1 MGGYGKRKRGY
12 CWWWWPPQSA
22 SLYISLCL
30 WLWWWS
36 LITQNIIWDQKFVLC
51 LLLFRCLCLCLCWCL
66 VCDCDDDDCSHPHSG
81 TMCFPGKIPISM
93 GIRANNIFGLISKIF
108 QFMSKFIFFC
118 KMNLVKT
125 YSVQNTLQAKYYI
138 EDVQV
143 VILFHLPNVLFNL
156 QMHDSVMT
164 HKSAYSVFHQHF
176 CVKNQIVHF

>member
-51 LLLFRCLCLCLCWCL
+51 LLLFRCLCLCLCL
-66 VCDCDDDDCSHPHSG
+66 VCDCDDDDCSNPHSG

-138 EDVQV
+138 EEVQLFKLSFCFISPMCFSIFRCMIV
-143 VILFHLPNVLFNL
+143 WWHIKVHILFFINTFV
-156 QMHDSVMT
+156 S
-164 HKSAYSVFHQHF
+164 K
-176 CVKNQIVHF
+176 IR

>member
-1 MGGYGKRKRGY
+1 M
-12 CWWWWPPQSA
+12 
-22 SLYISLCL
+22 
-30 WLWWWS
+30 
-36 LITQNIIWDQKFVLC
+36 LC
-51 LLLFRCLCLCLCWCL
+51 LLLFRCLCLCWCWCL

-118 KMNLVKT
+118 KMNLEKT
-125 YSVQNTLQAKYYI
+125 CSVQNTLQAKYYI

-164 HKSAYSVFHQHF
+164 HKSLFVINTFVSKIRQFISRNVVSSTLDVRTRNVR
-176 CVKNQIVHF
+176 VKAVLCKCIELI

>member
-1 MGGYGKRKRGY
+1 MVMTTT
-12 CWWWWPPQSA
+12 
-22 SLYISLCL
+22 ISLTL
-30 WLWWWS
+30 Y
-36 LITQNIIWDQKFVLC
+36 QFVLC
-51 LLLFRCLCLCLCWCL
+51 LLFFRCLCLCL
-66 VCDCDDDDCSHPHSG
+66 VCDCDDDDCSNPHSG

-176 CVKNQIVHF
+176 CVKNQIVHFQKCCLFYFRRQDKKCQGESVSLQMH

>member
-1 MGGYGKRKRGY
+1 MFAIA
-12 CWWWWPPQSA
+12 CVF
-22 SLYISLCL
+22 
-30 WLWWWS
+30 
-36 LITQNIIWDQKFVLC
+36 DFVSVFVC
-51 LLLFRCLCLCLCWCL
+51 DCDCVCVGVF
-66 VCDCDDDDCSHPHSG
+66 VCDCDDYDDDDCNHPHSG